1 MDPNLTSLSF
11 YENWLSNSNNSF
23 CSFFVK
29 ILLRKF
35 LASSINCQMMD
46 FLFVGCFHCLHTI
59 ICFLF
64 LNDTN
69 CLPLFFFFCIK
80 RALEEKKSDRIEV
93 KNAEKSAMQ
102 SFQEKSAILEVY
114 TKVLSYKIIC

>member
-69 CLPLFFFFCIK
+69 CLPLFVFFCIK